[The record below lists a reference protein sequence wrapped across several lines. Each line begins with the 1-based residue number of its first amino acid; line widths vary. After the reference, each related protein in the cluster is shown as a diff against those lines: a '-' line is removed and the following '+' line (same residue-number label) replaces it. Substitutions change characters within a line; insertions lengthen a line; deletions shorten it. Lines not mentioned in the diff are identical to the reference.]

1 MSATSVCDRR
11 ISSQLATRIS
21 VLAVVICLLTF
32 VAPSLS
38 AQEPGA
44 AFLLLPA
51 SPRAMAL
58 GGVGVASEGA
68 AALFDNAGG
77 MACRGLGGSL
87 AVQRHI
93 GGTSAATVAL
103 GYGTSGWTLAGGV
116 HLLDYGAIDEVI
128 PDPASGGEIGAPTGA
143 RLSASD
149 FAVAVGAARQ
159 MGWLRAAISGKLV
172 RQQVAEASGST
183 GAADA
188 AVEARLPKGA
198 RVSLA
203 IQHLGGGLALS
214 GREAELPTLWRAG
227 VALPPLRRRSVELR
241 AVGELLGV
249 RDARLSAAAGA
260 EALWRVG
267 KGMALAARIGLRSMP
282 DEGLASPLTFGGG
295 LEGERMSISYGYRG
309 YGALGG
315 AHRVGIVVRREVFDE
330 SGKRET
336 GNGKREGSGKREMG
350 VRKR

>member
-1 MSATSVCDRR
+1 MSNAYEEWRQSEVSIRTSQFAIRTSPHFAIR
-11 ISSQLATRIS
+11 TSSRLAW
-21 VLAVVICLLTF
+21 AVSCIWAVTF
-32 VAPSLS
+32 DVPSLS

-51 SPRAMAL
+51 SPRAMAM
-58 GGVGVASEGA
+58 GGVGVASDGA
-68 AALFDNAGG
+68 AALFDNASG
-77 MACRGLGGSL
+77 MTSRGLGGSL

-103 GYGTSGWTLAGGV
+103 GYGTGGWTLAGGV

-128 PDPASGGEIGAPTGA
+128 PDPASGGEIGAQTGA

-149 FAVAVGAARQ
+149 FALAVGAARQ
-159 MGWLRAAISGKLV
+159 VGWLRAGLVGKLV

-183 GAADA
+183 GAIDA
-188 AVEARLPKGA
+188 GVEARLPKGA

-203 IQHLGGGLALS
+203 IQHLGGRLALS

-227 VALPPLRRRSVELR
+227 LALPTLRRGSVEIR

-249 RDARLSAAAGA
+249 RDAQLSPAAGG
-260 EALWRVG
+260 EAVWRVA
-267 KGMALAARIGLRSMP
+267 KGMALAGRVGMRSVP
-282 DEGLASPLTFGGG
+282 GDDLGSSLTFGGG

-315 AHRVGIVVRREVFDE
+315 AHRVGVVFGNRE
-330 SGKRET
+330 
-336 GNGKREGSGKREMG
+336 
-350 VRKR
+350 